1 MNQLLIKTQAI
12 SKLYNVLL
20 SQSPITK
27 SILFHSVG
35 TLKGRLD
42 QFRAIPRKFF
52 TAFEKTAKKNRKN
65 IQNLISITSNFQI
78 NS

>member
-12 SKLYNVLL
+12 SKLYKVLL
-20 SQSPITK
+20 PQSPITK

-52 TAFEKTAKKNRKN
+52 TAFEKTAKKIEKTFK
-65 IQNLISITSNFQI
+65 ILFP
-78 NS
+78 